1 MEACSKF
8 LKGIAFRQIAMF
20 HPLLLQQHC
29 TQYEFV
35 SVNYDIAKLNYSVK
49 TAVQKTIY
57 LTEDHAAIRD
67 LICMHPRFKELFSVI
82 GQTGE
87 GSTAIAECLSLKPDL
102 LLLDLNLND
111 ESGFEVMQRLKTAD
125 SPTRTLVFSSS
136 SDALTIRRVLELGAQ
151 GFVEKSASF
160 AVLEE
165 AMAAVVKGAV
175 FLSEA
180 SFRKLETIPDE
191 IEGKINYTKKDLEVL
206 ELVADGFTNREAANI
221 LGISVRTM
229 EGRRKTLM
237 KKLGANSVSDIV
249 RKAIELGVIEE

>member
-1 MEACSKF
+1 MK
-8 LKGIAFRQIAMF
+8 I
-20 HPLLLQQHC
+20 
-29 TQYEFV
+29 T
-35 SVNYDIAKLNYSVK
+35 AK
-49 TAVQKTIY
+49 KTIY

-67 LICMHPRFKELFSVI
+67 LLCLHPRFRELFSVI

-87 GSTAIAECLSLKPDL
+87 GSTAIKECLSLKPDL
-102 LLLDLNLND
+102 LLLDLSLND
-111 ESGFEVMQRLKTAD
+111 KSGFEVMQRLKAEG

-136 SDALTIRRVLELGAQ
+136 SDVVTIRRVLELGAQ
-151 GFVEKSASF
+151 GFVEKAASF
-160 AVLEE
+160 AILQE
-165 AMAAVVKGAV
+165 AMSAVAKGAV

-221 LGISVRTM
+221 LGISIRTM

-237 KKLGANSVSDIV
+237 KKLGAKNVSDIV
-249 RKAIELGVIEE
+249 RKAIECGVIEE

>member
-1 MEACSKF
+1 
-8 LKGIAFRQIAMF
+8 
-20 HPLLLQQHC
+20 
-29 TQYEFV
+29 
-35 SVNYDIAKLNYSVK
+35 VN
-49 TAVQKTIY
+49 TATTKKTIY

-67 LICMHPRFKELFSVI
+67 LLCLHPRFRELFSVI

-87 GSTAIAECLSLKPDL
+87 GSTAIKECLSLKPDL
-102 LLLDLNLND
+102 LLLDLSLND
-111 ESGFEVMQRLKTAD
+111 KSGFEVMQRLKAEG

-136 SDALTIRRVLELGAQ
+136 SDVVTIRRVLELGAQ
-151 GFVEKSASF
+151 GFVEKAASF
-160 AVLEE
+160 AILQE
-165 AMAAVVKGAV
+165 AMSAVAKGAV

-221 LGISVRTM
+221 LGISIRTM

-237 KKLGANSVSDIV
+237 KKLGAKNVSDIV
-249 RKAIELGVIEE
+249 RKAIECGVIEE